1 MGRTARRTEAA
12 ECRQCLTYCDRVI
25 APATCVARALPSLY
39 TYDDPL
45 SGIRYMGCAQYV
57 FATEIDVKLFE
68 EAERGRGYGALKLAR
83 EPLACCAFSVEKA
96 HERPGEFH
104 CRNRRFADFPDTGPG
119 CHKGVRS
126 PTRSRRGVKDPLQAQ
141 TQGRIRA

>member
-25 APATCVARALPSLY
+25 APATCVKAKCPSLY
-39 TYDDPL
+39 FYDDAL
-45 SGIRYMGCAQYV
+45 SGRRYMGCAQSV

-83 EPLACCAFSVEKA
+83 EPLARCMFAVERA
-96 HERPGEFH
+96 HERPKGEEFV
-104 CRNRRFADFPDTGPG
+104 CVNRRFADFPDTAPDSLRAFDLRDGL
-119 CHKGVRS
+119 S
-126 PTRSRRGVKDPLQAQ
+126 PA
-141 TQGRIRA
+141 

>member
-25 APATCVARALPSLY
+25 APATCVAARCPSLY

-45 SGIRYMGCAQYV
+45 SGTRYMGCAHSV
-57 FATEIDVKLFE
+57 FATEIDVALFE
-68 EAERGRGYGALKLAR
+68 EAERGRGYGSLKLAR
-83 EPLACCAFSVEKA
+83 EPLARCAFTVEKA
-96 HERPGEFH
+96 HERARRGFR

-119 CHKGVRS
+119 
-126 PTRSRRGVKDPLQAQ
+126 AM
-141 TQGRIRA
+141 RAFDLRHGLEAA